1 MARTMYASISRNIKH
16 TTNKAFMPSVQG
28 KVTPRNVT
36 VDFTTFSQRLATLHF
51 EVHLQA
57 LKKCPLVVSH
67 LNSFVNRHN

>member
-1 MARTMYASISRNIKH
+1 MERTMYASISRNTKH

-51 EVHLQA
+51 VVHLQA
-57 LKKCPLVVSH
+57 L
-67 LNSFVNRHN
+67 